1 MEGSVANHFAKT
13 AQASADKAEV
23 KGQSEIRSAQDSAKN
38 AEGSLSNKVDDFRS
52 EAGSTLT
59 KAIGRVQS
67 IVARSKANKMGLSS
81 LITRSIDMLTG
92 LSNVAKGAS
101 LCSAIA
107 LSLGGCATTPIPNE
121 QIAVAKSSVQRAE
134 QNGAPELAPVEMSTA
149 RQELASAEKAAAD
162 HEAQS
167 ATQWAE
173 KANVDA
179 QLAEAT
185 AQEHRAHK
193 AATEFDASMAT
204 LRQETQRS
212 SQPNQ

>member
-1 MEGSVANHFAKT
+1 M
-13 AQASADKAEV
+13 
-23 KGQSEIRSAQDSAKN
+23 
-38 AEGSLSNKVDDFRS
+38 
-52 EAGSTLT
+52 
-59 KAIGRVQS
+59 
-67 IVARSKANKMGLSS
+67 
-81 LITRSIDMLTG
+81 SIDS
-92 LSNVAKGAS
+92 SNIAKGAALWTAFA
-101 LCSAIA
+101 LCAA
-107 LSLGGCATTPIPNE
+107 GCASTPIPNE

-134 QNGAPELAPVEMSTA
+134 QNGAPELAPVEMSAA

-162 HEAQS
+162 RQALP

-185 AQEHRAHK
+185 AQQRKAHK

-212 SQPNQ
+212 SQPTQ